1 MVSCCRL
8 HQTINYDSLEK
19 YLRLT
24 FTQPLILNCTTNAG
38 VLKEGDGR
46 ARAEFGV
53 MITLYYKSRYFKLN
67 HTTDF
72 SSYRGDGKTP
82 AVFLSSSLLGY
93 VLRES
98 IDIDEN

>member
-1 MVSCCRL
+1 MFDIHTASQPQLYNKCR
-8 HQTINYDSLEK
+8 S
-19 YLRLT
+19 
-24 FTQPLILNCTTNAG
+24 
-38 VLKEGDGR
+38 KEGDGR

-72 SSYRGDGKTP
+72 SSYRGDGKTQP
-82 AVFLSSSLLGY
+82 VFLSSSLLGY